1 MERGCCEEGRVG
13 EREQED
19 VRQMERGDSA
29 EREREEKDRKGEG
42 LCLIRGPG
50 ECLV

>member
-29 EREREEKDRKGEG
+29 ERERERSKRQKGG
-42 LCLIRGPG
+42 RF
-50 ECLV
+50 VFN

>member
-1 MERGCCEEGRVG
+1 MERGCYEEGRVG

-29 EREREEKDRKGEG
+29 EREGERKKTE
-42 LCLIRGPG
+42 RGKV
-50 ECLV
+50 CV